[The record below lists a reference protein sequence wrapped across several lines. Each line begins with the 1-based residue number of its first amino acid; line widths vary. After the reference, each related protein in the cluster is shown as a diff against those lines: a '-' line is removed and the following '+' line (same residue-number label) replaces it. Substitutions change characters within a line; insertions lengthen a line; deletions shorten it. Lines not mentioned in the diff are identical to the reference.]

1 MPSCHTPMPGFSPLG
16 LVSRIHI
23 LNLHLMPYIP
33 VPDIAGHLWDPVQGL
48 IKRGRH
54 LYSLRLLAFS
64 WCSLSANLYLN
75 SASPPLHC
83 PTCIL
88 PSSVLSPFSLPSVSA
103 RISSGFKVLPVLLPQ
118 LKMAAIYYV
127 KATLFTQPVGYVGY
141 LTFPTAA

>member
-88 PSSVLSPFSLPSVSA
+88 PSSVLSPFSLPES
-103 RISSGFKVLPVLLPQ
+103 LLASKFYQFYCPSLRWQPFIMLKPHSLLSQ
-118 LKMAAIYYV
+118 LVM
-127 KATLFTQPVGYVGY
+127 
-141 LTFPTAA
+141 